1 MKSKILR
8 SIGFILLCIS
18 ILIGAA
24 FIYTYFTKP
33 ISVYEPK
40 VVEYNM
46 NPVLDNELTEDEV
59 KEDIESMIDIMENSH
74 PIFLEEAPKEYYEA
88 KEELLSISSRAINVA
103 ELQNSIS
110 KYLSSIDD
118 GHTALWWSEKLY
130 LDINWRYEDGKLRLL
145 DENNLLTDKVVT
157 KIGEVEIGVIISKI
171 EEMFPAE
178 NYVAEAKNISNYSKG
193 KLLLENAGV
202 KFSKKIYLTI
212 ESDGGE
218 KELEVEFTRNPKY
231 DYHMDYSIYS
241 NKADENT
248 AYIKLGICEVNSSL
262 DKVIEDINR
271 YISEGVS
278 NFIVDVADNPG
289 GNSQACSMI
298 LEALNIN
305 PGHYGGVIR
314 FSPLAQEQRGYLRK
328 SGYIKYKNN
337 NVAVENED
345 INLYVITNENTFSSS
360 QMLAVWVSDGKLGT
374 IVGRPSSNMAS
385 CYGDILTFQLE
396 NSKIKGQISHKKWTR
411 PDKTKDDERVLDPDF
426 YVEYGE
432 DILEKTMKVIE
443 NNK

>member
-1 MKSKILR
+1 MKLKILKT
-8 SIGFILLCIS
+8 IGFILLCIS
-18 ILIGAA
+18 ILIGGL
-24 FIYTYFTKP
+24 FIYIYFTQP
-33 ISVYEPK
+33 ISIYEPK
-40 VVEYNM
+40 VTEYNM
-46 NPVLDNELTEDEV
+46 NPVLDKELTVDEV
-59 KEDIESMIDIMENSH
+59 KEDIESMIDIMESSH
-74 PIFLEEAPKEYYEA
+74 PIFLEEVPEEYYKA
-88 KEELLSISSRAINVA
+88 KEDLLSNSDKAMYVA
-103 ELQNSIS
+103 ELQNIIS

-157 KIGEVEIGVIISKI
+157 KIGGVEIGVIISKI

-202 KFSKKIYLTI
+202 KFLKKIYLTI
-212 ESDGGE
+212 EDNDGE
-218 KELEVEFTRNPKY
+218 EELEVEFTRNPN
-231 DYHMDYSIYS
+231 DGYHMDYSIYS
-241 NKADENT
+241 NKYNENI

-262 DKVIEDINR
+262 DKVIEDINK

-305 PGHYGGVIR
+305 PGYYGGVIR

-328 SGYIKYKNN
+328 SGYVKHKNN
-337 NVAVENED
+337 NISVENED

-360 QMLAVWVSDGKLGT
+360 QMLAVWVSDGDLGT
-374 IVGRPSSNMAS
+374 IVGRSSSNMPS

-411 PDKTKDDERVLDPDF
+411 PDKTKDDERVLNPDV

-432 DILEKTMKVIE
+432 DILEKTMEVIE